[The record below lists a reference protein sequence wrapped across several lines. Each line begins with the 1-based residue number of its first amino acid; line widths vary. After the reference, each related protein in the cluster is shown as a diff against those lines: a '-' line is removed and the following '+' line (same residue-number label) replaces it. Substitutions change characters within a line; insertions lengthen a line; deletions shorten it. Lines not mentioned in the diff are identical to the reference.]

1 MRYPGGYSSFLPVV
15 ILFILFIL
23 KTRFITNF
31 SMKNSLVILIS
42 ISALYFSYKNVS
54 RVYNDFYFEKNEIIY
69 PWPQHTKLIKNLDF
83 KTLNINGYEINLRLP
98 TNKLLA
104 GNLNSKNNYILH
116 CGNIKMPCMPE
127 KKIQCINNIKKINGY
142 LIITNNNNECLKLMN
157 EEHALY

>member
-1 MRYPGGYSSFLPVV
+1 M
-15 ILFILFIL
+15 
-23 KTRFITNF
+23 
-31 SMKNSLVILIS
+31 ILIS
-42 ISALYFSYKNVS
+42 ISTLYFGYKNVS
-54 RVYNDFYFEKNEIIY
+54 RVYKDFYFEKNEIKY
-69 PWPQHTKLIKNLDF
+69 PWPQHNKLIKNLDF

-127 KKIQCINNIKKINGY
+127 KKIKCINNIKKINGY
-142 LIITNNNNECLKLMN
+142 LIITNNNNKCLKLMN